1 MSLFSPKVIELF
13 VFTPLLDKKGFIV
26 GQKSLDFGP
35 PAHLGSRQKYT
46 TEKKKIYYT
55 SCIIYE

>member
-1 MSLFSPKVIELF
+1 MSLFSLKVIELF

-35 PAHLGSRQKYT
+35 TAHLS
-46 TEKKKIYYT
+46 
-55 SCIIYE
+55 